1 MEIVN
6 KVKAYLKLNDIQK
19 AQKEKTERVKN
30 ILDLILKDKSPKEQI
45 KTLERVEEQYN
56 TYLIEYEKTSI
67 ASLET
72 LKYKVTT
79 DLGVIEEYFSAK

>member
-1 MEIVN
+1 MEIIN

-19 AQKEKTERVKN
+19 AQKEKIERTKH

-45 KTLERVEEQYN
+45 KTLERVKEQYN
-56 TYLIEYEKTSI
+56 NYLIEYEKTSI

-72 LKYKVTT
+72 HKAKVTT
-79 DLGVIEEYFSAK
+79 DLGVIEEYFGAK